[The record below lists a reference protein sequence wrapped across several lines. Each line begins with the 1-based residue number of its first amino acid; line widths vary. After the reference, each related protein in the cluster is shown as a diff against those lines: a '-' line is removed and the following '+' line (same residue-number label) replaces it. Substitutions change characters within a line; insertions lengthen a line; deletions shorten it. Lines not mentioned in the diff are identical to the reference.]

1 MLELLFLLLPVA
13 AAYGWYMGQRG
24 VRLDNQQS
32 SHKLSRNYVA
42 GINFI
47 LSDQP
52 DKAVDLF
59 IELLQVDEETLET
72 HMALGNL
79 FRQRGEVDRAIRIH
93 QNLVARPSLTFDQR
107 DWAMLELARDFVAAG
122 LLDRAEEILV
132 ELLKHDEHEVDA
144 AELLI
149 TLYQQLRDWE
159 RAIEVAQ
166 RCSKKLGERML
177 MPLAQFHCELAEQDL
192 QEAQPRK
199 AIPRLRKALQI
210 RPDCVRASL
219 RLAEIYLQ
227 QGDKHHAIE
236 VLEPIGQHSP
246 DMVSEALPLLRQCFS
261 ADDLRY
267 ADILNAWRESSG
279 AASIALELADLMSRQ
294 QHSSEAE
301 SLMLSELR
309 RHPTM
314 KCFSRLMGY
323 RLAELD
329 NPRAAESIG
338 LLKQLVDE
346 QIRAKPR
353 YCCNHCGFASRL
365 IFWQCPSCK
374 QWATIKPIRGLDGE

>member
-1 MLELLFLLLPVA
+1 MVLRTEE
-13 AAYGWYMGQRG
+13 
-24 VRLDNQQS
+24 
-32 SHKLSRNYVA
+32 A
-42 GINFI
+42 GGA
-47 LSDQP
+47 LSDC
-52 DKAVDLF
+52 D
-59 IELLQVDEETLET
+59 
-72 HMALGNL
+72 
-79 FRQRGEVDRAIRIH
+79 RQGH
-93 QNLVARPSLTFDQR
+93 
-107 DWAMLELARDFVAAG
+107 
-122 LLDRAEEILV
+122 
-132 ELLKHDEHEVDA
+132 
-144 AELLI
+144 
-149 TLYQQLRDWE
+149 
-159 RAIEVAQ
+159 
-166 RCSKKLGERML
+166 
-177 MPLAQFHCELAEQDL
+177 
-192 QEAQPRK
+192 
-199 AIPRLRKALQI
+199 PRLRKALQI

>member
-1 MLELLFLLLPVA
+1 MLELLFLLLPIA

-42 GINFI
+42 GINFL

-93 QNLVARPSLTFDQR
+93 QNLVARPSLTFEQR

-132 ELLKHDEHEVDA
+132 ELVRHDEHEIEA

-149 TLYQQLRDWE
+149 NLYQQLRDWE

-166 RCSKKLGERML
+166 RNSKKLGEKIQ
-177 MPLAQFHCELAEQDL
+177 MPLAQFHCELAEMDL
-192 QEAQPRK
+192 QSGQERK
-199 AIPRLRKALQI
+199 AITRLRKALQI

-227 QGDKHHAIE
+227 QNDISSAVV
-236 VLEPIGQHSP
+236 VLAPLGQQSP
-246 DMVSEALPLLRQCFS
+246 DMVSEALPLLARCFS
-261 ADDLRY
+261 NPDERYTSILRQWLD
-267 ADILNAWRESSG
+267 ASG
-279 AASIALELADLMSRQ
+279 SASVALALSDLMTAQGQSA
-294 QHSSEAE
+294 EAE
-301 SLMLSELR
+301 SFVLRELK

-314 KCFSRLMGY
+314 KSFAKLMDY
-323 RLAELD
+323 RLSELD
-329 NPRAAESIG
+329 NPRAVESIG
-338 LLKQLVDE
+338 LLKQLVEE

-353 YCCNHCGFASRL
+353 YCCTHCGFTSRL